1 MGTKVRLSITGA
13 TLVVELEDAKARN
26 AFKELA
32 GQLLILGPREAVL
45 TKSEQQHLVEQA
57 CEFIQEKKTELD
69 NTDRELDKELEQEI
83 DSQLE
88 VSDSYDEPS
97 TGYGG
102 FLYIKCPDCGE
113 IKGFCAKVRIH
124 NFRCGCGS
132 VTRLEHLVPLYMNCE
147 CGRKSRYLTNM
158 TESMF
163 DMTCYDC
170 GSPVAITWNDNKK
183 QYETIRG

>member
-1 MGTKVRLSITGA
+1 MKVRVSMLGA
-13 TLVVELEDAKARN
+13 TAAVELEEDKAKKV
-26 AFKELA
+26 FKELA
-32 GQLLILGPREAVL
+32 GQLLIFGLGGGTAVHEPVQEPL
-45 TKSEQQHLVEQA
+45 IESMPEPV
-57 CEFIQEKKTELD
+57 QEKIPEQD
-69 NTDRELDKELEQEI
+69 IADQEPEEEVESETDQEQEL
-83 DSQLE
+83 SAAFT
-88 VSDSYDEPS
+88 EPS

-102 FLYIKCPDCGE
+102 FLYIKCPECGE

-183 QYETIRG
+183 QYETM